1 MQEEFDARKNMK
13 PLQDRSREMNS
24 QEKDR
29 FELLSAYFD
38 GEVTAEQR
46 REVQKWLDTDPEIK
60 QLYLRLVRIRSVLN
74 TTPLPAQEISAEEV
88 AQNVWRKIYQR
99 RLRNTLIWS
108 GGAIAAL
115 FVGTISGFVPGEFL
129 PRVGVANSP
138 EPKGNLETLQ
148 IAVNEPAI
156 EIPKAPISSSEET
169 LNLMLEEGVI
179 TE

>member
-13 PLQDRSREMNS
+13 PLQDRSIEMNS

-46 REVQKWLDTDPEIK
+46 KEVQKWLDTDPEIK
-60 QLYLRLVRIRSVLN
+60 QLYLRLIRIRSVLN
-74 TTPLPAQEISAEEV
+74 TAPLPAQEISAEEV

-99 RLRNTLIWS
+99 RLRNALVWS
-108 GGAIAAL
+108 GGAITAL
-115 FVGTISGFVPGEFL
+115 FVSTISGFLPGEFL
-129 PRVGVANSP
+129 PGVGVANSP
-138 EPKGNLETLQ
+138 EPKGDLETLQ